1 MRIIIIGGSGHVGT
15 YLVPMLVER
24 GHSVIN
30 VTRGSSQP
38 YLPNAAW
45 QKVAHVQADREQED
59 KQGTFGKL
67 IRDLKPDVVIDM
79 ICFTLSSAQQLVEAL
94 RGEVQHLIHCG
105 TIWVYG
111 HSTVVPATED
121 QPCYPFGEYG
131 IQKAA
136 IQAYLLQEAR
146 QRNFPATVLQPGHIV
161 GPGYVPL
168 NPAANFNPAVYEQIG
183 RGEELT
189 LPNFG
194 LETIHHVH
202 ASDVAQLFLLA
213 LTHWSSSVGEN
224 FHAVSPAAVTLRGY
238 AEAMF
243 RWFGH
248 EPKLKYL
255 GWEQWKTTVSEKD
268 ADATWDHIARSP
280 NASIAKARH
289 LLGYQPAYSSLQ
301 AIQESV
307 RWLVDNNKLSI

>member
-1 MRIIIIGGSGHVGT
+1 MRIVIIGGSGHVGT

-45 QKVAHVQADREQED
+45 QNVAHVKVDRDHED
-59 KQGTFGKL
+59 SQGAFGRL

-79 ICFTLSSAQQLVEAL
+79 ICFTLSSAQQIVEAL
-94 RGEVQHLIHCG
+94 RGEVQHFIHCG

-121 QPCYPFGEYG
+121 QPCYPISEYG

-146 QRNFPATVLQPGHIV
+146 LRGFPATVLQPGHIV

-202 ASDVAQLFLLA
+202 ARDVAQLFLLA
-213 LTHWSSSVGEN
+213 ITNWSTSVGEN
-224 FHAVSPAAVTLRGY
+224 FHAVSPAAITLRGY
-238 AEAMF
+238 AEAMY

-248 EPKLKYL
+248 EPKLKFL
-255 GWEQWKTTVSEKD
+255 GWEQWKTTVSERD
-268 ADATWDHIARSP
+268 AESTLDHIARSP
-280 NASIAKARH
+280 NASIDKARR

-307 RWLVDNNKLSI
+307 RWLVDNGKLSI